1 MAPTNPLAAIC
12 PGAFERLDQL
22 FSCFAGRSA
31 STDRIPADQEADRM
45 SAIFGETCI
54 PSGSL
59 VLLDG
64 PSGVG
69 KSFLAHELAREH
81 GLECATINLGLV
93 NLNFPL
99 NKPRGIEHLFLSAL
113 SSQRV
118 VVLDNAETL
127 CSEFETAQAVVTCLQ
142 ACLDAG
148 ASRAVVI
155 ATTRAPDR
163 ISIPVK
169 SLVTDLI
176 SLAVPGSAQRSSLVQ
191 YYVQRLQQELAS
203 NSAAASFIAT
213 VDAAAIAPQCHGWVH
228 TDVAS
233 LFNRAKASLLVDGVP
248 NGMTATAFLQS
259 LIPSI
264 TPMTLR
270 SSAVDVVDVPSTR
283 FSMVGGLEH
292 AKSAL
297 TTSIVWMH
305 QHHAAFARLGITPTA
320 GVLLYGP
327 PGTGKTLL
335 ARALAGECGI
345 NYLSTSIAQLVQSY
359 VGESEKRIAALFR
372 AARAAAPC
380 VVFLD
385 EIDAMFR
392 SREGGETGSMS
403 SKMITQLMMELD
415 ESAGRGVVV
424 LGATNHPYAMDASVL
439 RPGRLDTHVYVGLP
453 SAEDRHQ
460 ILRLYAAPLGGD
472 GAAVTDVVARTD
484 GFSGADLKA
493 LVRRAAGVMTRRR
506 GDTLVAEDLLTAL
519 KGTKPSIRAED
530 LKRLEA
536 WRP

>member
-1 MAPTNPLAAIC
+1 MAPTNSFAAIY
-12 PGAFERLDQL
+12 PGAFERLEQL
-22 FSCFAGRSA
+22 FSCFAGHSA
-31 STDRIPADQEADRM
+31 STNQEADLA
-45 SAIFGETCI
+45 SAIFGDSCI
-54 PSGSL
+54 PNGSL

-69 KSFLAHELAREH
+69 KSFLVHELARAH
-81 GLECATINLGLV
+81 GLECTTINLGLV

-113 SSQRV
+113 STKRV
-118 VVLDNAETL
+118 VILDNVETL
-127 CSEFETAQAVVTCLQ
+127 CSEFETAQAVVTCLR

-148 ASRAVVI
+148 LSCALVI
-155 ATTRAPDR
+155 ATTRVPDR

-176 SLAVPGSAQRSSLVQ
+176 SLAVPGSPQRSSLVQ
-191 YYVQRLQQELAS
+191 YYAQRLQQELAS
-203 NSAAASFIAT
+203 NPATAAFIAT

-228 TDVAS
+228 ADAAS
-233 LFNRAKASLLVDGVP
+233 LFMHAKASLLVDGVP
-248 NGMTATAFLQS
+248 SGVTATAFLQS

-415 ESAGRGVVV
+415 ESASRGVVV

-453 SAEDRHQ
+453 SAEDRRQ
-460 ILRLYAAPLGGD
+460 ILSLYAAPLGD
-472 GAAVTDVVARTD
+472 ATAAVTDEVVVLTD

-506 GDTLVAEDLLTAL
+506 GETLVVEDLLTAL

-536 WRP
+536 WQP

>member
-1 MAPTNPLAAIC
+1 MAPTNPLAAIY
-12 PGAFERLDQL
+12 PSAFERLDQL
-22 FSCFAGRSA
+22 FACFPGCSA
-31 STDRIPADQEADRM
+31 SAAPAVAYQDAVLI
-45 SAIFGETCI
+45 SAIFGDTCI
-54 PSGSL
+54 PIGSL

-69 KSFLAHELAREH
+69 KSFLVHELARAH
-81 GLECATINLGLV
+81 GHECTTVNLDLV

-113 SSQRV
+113 SSKRV
-118 VVLDNAETL
+118 VVLDNVETL
-127 CSEFETAQAVVTCLQ
+127 CSEFEMAQAVKMCLQ

-148 ASRAVVI
+148 SSRVLVI
-155 ATTRAPDR
+155 STTRAPDR

-176 SLAVPGSAQRSSLVQ
+176 SLAVPGSAHRSSLVQ

-203 NSAAASFIAT
+203 DSAAATFIAT
-213 VDAAAIAPQCHGWVH
+213 VDPEAIALQCHGWVH
-228 TDVAS
+228 ADVAS
-233 LFNRAKASLLVDGVP
+233 LFMRAKASLLVDGAPTGV
-248 NGMTATAFLQS
+248 TATAFLQS

-264 TPMTLR
+264 SPMTLR
-270 SSAVDVVDVPSTR
+270 SSAVDVVDVPSTQ

-305 QHHAAFARLGITPTA
+305 QHHAAFARLGVTPTA

-345 NYLSTSIAQLVQSY
+345 NYLSTSIAQLVQSH
-359 VGESEKRIAALFR
+359 VGESEKRIAELFR
-372 AARAAAPC
+372 AARAAVPC

-392 SREGGETGSMS
+392 SRDGGETGSMS

-453 SAEDRHQ
+453 SAADRRQ
-460 ILRLYAAPLGGD
+460 ILGLYAATLGD
-472 GAAVTDVVARTD
+472 AAAAVTDEVVARTD

-493 LVRRAAGVMTRRR
+493 LVRRAAGVMTRRC
-506 GDTLVAEDLLTAL
+506 GHVLVDEDLLKAL
-519 KGTKPSIRAED
+519 KGTKASIRAED
-530 LKRLEA
+530 LKWLEA
-536 WRP
+536 W